1 MGLDMYLTK
10 KTYVKNWEHQLPKE
24 KHEITVLKGG
34 KPKQGIKPER
44 ISYIEEEIAYWRK
57 FNALHAWF
65 VDECG
70 GGEDNCQP
78 IYIPVEKLEEVLGI
92 LKQVKEKLDNS
103 KLVKKTIKTWNG
115 ESVEIDVYEC
125 EEEVTKL
132 FSPQSGFFFGSTEI
146 NEWYKNDVINSIEV
160 FEVLLEELEETRR
173 NGIPTGDLYY
183 QASW

>member
-1 MGLDMYLTK
+1 MYLSK
-10 KTYVKNWEHQLPKE
+10 KTYVKNWNHQSDEE
-24 KHEITVLKGG
+24 KHNITVLKGG
-34 KPKQGIKPER
+34 KTRQDIKPER
-44 ISYIEEEIAYWRK
+44 ISYIEEEVAYWRK

-65 VDECG
+65 VGECG
-70 GGEDNCQP
+70 DGEDNCQP
-78 IYIPVEKLEEVLGI
+78 IYTPVEKLEEVLGI

-146 NEWYKNDVINSIEV
+146 NEWYKNDVIDSIEV
-160 FEVLLEELEETRR
+160 FEEILKEEEL
-173 NGIPTGDLYY
+173 NGNNGEYYY